1 LQAGIQALV
10 FVDVAERDIAE
21 GRIGQDRARDGRVAA
36 DPTAAV
42 VVAISARGDLS
53 ETVVRVV
60 VKLRQE
66 QEPQLVEREI
76 VRALE
81 GAYFVASL
89 QKDVERTERQ
99 RLGAV
104 SVESLTPAELLER
117 YLQVKEVPAERA
129 KLLLEHCEALIQM
142 VDGGSAL

>member
-1 LQAGIQALV
+1 VAGHKKLARP
-10 FVDVAERDIAE
+10 FVTIRADVRD
-21 GRIGQDRARDGRVAA
+21 RP

-42 VVAISARGDLS
+42 VAAIKARGDLA

-60 VKLRQE
+60 VQLRQE
-66 QEPQLVEREI
+66 QEALLIEREI

-89 QKDVERTERQ
+89 QKEVERAERQ

-104 SVESLTPAELLER
+104 SVEALTPAELLAR
-117 YLQVKEVPAERA
+117 YLQVKETPAERA
-129 KLLLEHCEALIQM
+129 KLLLEHGEALIRA
-142 VDGGSAL
+142 VDGTVG